1 MLIITRTRIFST
13 KALLKPLIDTPRI
26 AEEAIAML
34 KDSIKA
40 FVEEDA
46 RLAKRVCERDQV
58 VDDLRNQILREL
70 VTYMSSDPTTIERSI
85 HLIRI
90 SQNLERIADL
100 STNICEDVIYM
111 VEGRVIQHHKNEKD
125 RP

>member
-1 MLIITRTRIFST
+1 M
-13 KALLKPLIDTPRI
+13 PLRRAGREYI
-26 AEEAIAML
+26 
-34 KDSIKA
+34 
-40 FVEEDA
+40 
-46 RLAKRVCERDQV
+46 

-70 VTYMSSDPTTIERSI
+70 VTYMSSDPTTIERFV

-111 VEGRVIQHHKNEKD
+111 VESRVIQHHKNKEKASGS
-125 RP
+125 P